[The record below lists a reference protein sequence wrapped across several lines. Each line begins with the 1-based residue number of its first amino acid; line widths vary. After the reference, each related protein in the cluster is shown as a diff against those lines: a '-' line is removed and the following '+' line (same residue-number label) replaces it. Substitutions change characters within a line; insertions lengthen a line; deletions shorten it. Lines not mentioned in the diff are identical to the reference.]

1 MKAKNFEFLVKPTYT
16 FTSERTWQNVEVSII
31 I

>member
-16 FTSERTWQNVEVSII
+16 FISERARQNVEVSII